1 MSLSRPYELLNRTVL
16 DASPSDEEIIERV
29 RRGDTASYEIV
40 ECRYRRRFHGVVYRI
55 LHNDTEV
62 DDTIQQAHLNALSHL
77 SQFAGRSSFCTWL
90 TRIVINEAFSRAR
103 VQRRFQQ
110 LDPALPA
117 GDSYGFTLT
126 STIPDPE
133 QQMLEEE
140 QRAILARALKVLPE
154 QYRAVFMMRDINQ
167 MSTAETAGVLGITEE
182 CVKTRLHRAR
192 AMLRNWIAKAH
203 SGISVLGRR

>member
-1 MSLSRPYELLNRTVL
+1 MP
-16 DASPSDEEIIERV
+16 
-29 RRGDTASYEIV
+29 
-40 ECRYRRRFHGVVYRI
+40 
-55 LHNDTEV
+55 
-62 DDTIQQAHLNALSHL
+62 LSHL
-77 SQFAGRSSFCTWL
+77 SQFAGRSSFGTWL
-90 TRIVINEAFSRAR
+90 TRIVINEALSRAR

-133 QQMLEEE
+133 QQMLDEEL
-140 QRAILARALKVLPE
+140 RAILARALKVLPE
-154 QYRAVFMMRDINQ
+154 QYRVAFMKRDIDQ

-192 AMLRNWIAKAH
+192 AMLRNWIAKRFGP
-203 SGISVLGRR
+203 SGAVASARRSLRSRIGQTSPNCFH